1 MRTIVVV
8 AREDTPELEAH
19 LPPDEYSLRAVTPDE
34 LPAAVEDGP
43 PDVVIIA
50 GALRARGGSSDLSD
64 ARELLPGTPIVALA
78 PLADPRAVRWAVDK
92 GADGVVWETRIEDA
106 LRPTVEA
113 VCAGQLVVPGD
124 ARRQTHPPELTTREK
139 QVLSLVVMGLSN
151 GEIAGQLY
159 LTESTVKSHLGT
171 AFRKLGVRSRA
182 EAARLVADPER
193 GFGTGILA
201 ITGPALAGADRRD
214 TR

>member
-8 AREDTPELEAH
+8 AREGAPDLEPH
-19 LPPDEYSLRAVTPDE
+19 LPPEAFSLRAVTPE
-34 LPAAVEDGP
+34 ALPQAVAGEAPDAVIVAGP
-43 PDVVIIA
+43 
-50 GALRARGGSSDLSD
+50 LRARGGSSDVSD

-78 PLADPRAVRWAVDK
+78 PPADPRSVRWAVDK
-92 GADGVVWETRIEDA
+92 GADGVVWDSRMAEC
-106 LRPTVEA
+106 LRLTLEA

-124 ARRQTHPPELTTREK
+124 ARRQMHPPELTTREK
-139 QVLSLVVMGLSN
+139 QVLSLVVMGLTN

-201 ITGPALAGADRRD
+201 ITSPALAGARRESQ
-214 TR
+214 